1 MIIVNFSHPLSE
13 QQLKQVEELTGQP
26 IEKVIEIHSQ
36 INPQQPLEDQVLR
49 MVDQVPLSPAEW
61 QTAPILINPPSLSF
75 TAVLMVADLH
85 GRMGFFPAFLRLR
98 PVEGA
103 IPPRFEVAEILNL
116 QSIRDK
122 ARLRRAEQKKE

>member
-13 QQLKQVEELTGQP
+13 QHLKQVEELIGQP
-26 IEKVIEIHSQ
+26 VEKVIEIRSQ
-36 INPQQPLEDQVLR
+36 IDPQRPLEEQVLR

-61 QTAPILINPPSLSF
+61 QTAPILINPPSLNF

-122 ARLRRAEQKKE
+122 ARLRRAEQKEE

>member
-1 MIIVNFSHPLSE
+1 MIIVNFSHPLSQ

-26 IEKVIEIHSQ
+26 VEKVIEIRSQ
-36 INPQQPLEDQVLR
+36 IDPQKPLEEQVLR
-49 MVDQVPLSPAEW
+49 MVDQVPLGPAEW
-61 QTAPILINPPSLSF
+61 QTAPILINPPSLNF

-122 ARLRRAEQKKE
+122 ARLRRTDPREG

>member
-1 MIIVNFSHPLSE
+1 MIIVNFSHPLSQE
-13 QQLKQVEELTGQP
+13 QLKQVEELTGQP

-36 INPQQPLEDQVLR
+36 IDPQKPLEEQVLR
-49 MVDQVPLSPAEW
+49 MVDQAPLSPAEW
-61 QTAPILINPPSLSF
+61 QTAPILVNPPSLNF

-103 IPPRFEVAEILNL
+103 IPPRFEAAEILNL

-122 ARLRRAEQKKE
+122 ARLRRAEKKKE

>member
-1 MIIVNFSHPLSE
+1 MIIVNFSHPLSQE
-13 QQLKQVEELTGQP
+13 QLKQVEELTGQP

-36 INPQQPLEDQVLR
+36 IDPQKPLEEQVLR

-61 QTAPILINPPSLSF
+61 QTAPILVNPPSLNF

-103 IPPRFEVAEILNL
+103 IPPRFEAAEILNL

-122 ARLRRAEQKKE
+122 ARLRRAEKKKE

>member
-13 QQLKQVEELTGQP
+13 QHLKQVEELTGQP
-26 IEKVIEIHSQ
+26 VEKVIEIHSQ
-36 INPQQPLEDQVLR
+36 INPQQPLEEQVLR

-61 QTAPILINPPSLSF
+61 QTAPILINPPSLNF

-103 IPPRFEVAEILNL
+103 IPPRFEVAEVLNL

-122 ARLRRAEQKKE
+122 ARLRRAEQKEV

>member
-13 QQLKQVEELTGQP
+13 QHIKQVEELTGQP
-26 IEKVIEIHSQ
+26 VEKVIEIHSQ
-36 INPQQPLEDQVLR
+36 INPQQPLEEQVLR

-61 QTAPILINPPSLSF
+61 QTAPILINPPSLNF

-103 IPPRFEVAEILNL
+103 IPPRFEVAEVLNL

-122 ARLRRAEQKKE
+122 ARLRRAEQKEE

>member
-1 MIIVNFSHPLSE
+1 MILVNFSHPLSAE
-13 QQLKQVEELTGQP
+13 QIGQVEKITGQK
-26 IEKVIEIHSQ
+26 IEKVIEIRSQ
-36 INPQQPLEDQVLR
+36 IEPQKPLEEQVLR
-49 MVDQVPLSPAEW
+49 MVDQVPLTPTQW
-61 QTAPILINPPSLSF
+61 QTEPILINPPSLNF

-103 IPPRFEVAEILNL
+103 IPPRFEAAEVLNL

-122 ARLRRAEQKKE
+122 ARLRRVEQKD

>member
-1 MIIVNFSHPLSE
+1 MILVNFSHPLSAE
-13 QQLKQVEELTGQP
+13 QIGQVEKITGQK
-26 IEKVIEIHSQ
+26 IEKVIEIRSQ
-36 INPQQPLEDQVLR
+36 IDPQKPLEEQVLR
-49 MVDQVPLSPAEW
+49 MVDQVPLTPAQW
-61 QTAPILINPPSLSF
+61 QTEPILINPPSLNF

-103 IPPRFEVAEILNL
+103 IPPRFEAAEVLNL

-122 ARLRRAEQKKE
+122 ARLRRVEQKD

>member
-1 MIIVNFSHPLSE
+1 MILVNFSHPLSAE
-13 QQLKQVEELTGQP
+13 QIGQVEKITGQK
-26 IEKVIEIHSQ
+26 IERVIEIRSQ
-36 INPQQPLEDQVLR
+36 IDPQKPLEEQVLR
-49 MVDQVPLSPAEW
+49 MVDQVPLTPAQW
-61 QTAPILINPPSLSF
+61 QTEPILINPPSLNF

-103 IPPRFEVAEILNL
+103 IPPRFEAAEVLNL

-122 ARLRRAEQKKE
+122 ARLRRVEQKD

>member
-1 MIIVNFSHPLSE
+1 MIIVNFSHPLSQ
-13 QQLKQVEELTGQP
+13 QQLHQVEELTGHP
-26 IEKVIEIHSQ
+26 VEKVIEIHSQ
-36 INPQQPLEDQVLR
+36 INPQQPLEEQVLR

-61 QTAPILINPPSLSF
+61 QTAPILINPPSLNF

-103 IPPRFEVAEILNL
+103 VPTRFEVAEILNL

-122 ARLRRAEQKKE
+122 ARLRRAEQKAE

>member
-13 QQLKQVEELTGQP
+13 PQLKQVEELTGQP

-61 QTAPILINPPSLSF
+61 QTAPILINPPSLNF

-122 ARLRRAEQKKE
+122 ARLRRAEQKEE

>member
-1 MIIVNFSHPLSE
+1 MIIVNFSHPLS
-13 QQLKQVEELTGQP
+13 QTQLREVEALTGQP
-26 IEKVIEIHSQ
+26 VEKVIEIRSQ
-36 INPQQPLEDQVLR
+36 IDPQKPLEEQVLR
-49 MVDQVPLSPAEW
+49 MVDQAPLTPAEW
-61 QTAPILINPPSLSF
+61 QTAPILINPPSLNF

-103 IPPRFEVAEILNL
+103 IPPRFEVAEVLNL

-122 ARLRRAEQKKE
+122 ARLRRADPREG

>member
-13 QQLKQVEELTGQP
+13 QQLKQVEDLAGQP
-26 IEKVIEIHSQ
+26 VTKVIEIHSQ
-36 INPQQPLEDQVLR
+36 IDPQKPLEDQVLR
-49 MVDQVPLSPAEW
+49 MVDQAPLSPAEW
-61 QTAPILINPPSLSF
+61 QNEPIIINPPSLNF

-103 IPPRFEVAEILNL
+103 IPPRFEAAEILNL

-122 ARLRRAEQKKE
+122 ARLRRVEKRE